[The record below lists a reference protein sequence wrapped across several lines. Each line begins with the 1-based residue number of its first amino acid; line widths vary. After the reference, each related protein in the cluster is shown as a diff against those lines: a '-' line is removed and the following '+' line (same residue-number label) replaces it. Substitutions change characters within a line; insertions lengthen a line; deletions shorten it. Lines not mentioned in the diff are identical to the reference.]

1 MTVHQIY
8 LQQTR
13 ILNMS
18 CRTFLLN
25 HACTQLKYISS
36 RSPLL
41 ERSIPSSFLRIAP
54 IILGFLQRQITC
66 GSMSNSAMS
75 ETSNISYSMISTVN
89 QTSKR
94 WIVDVTESF
103 AEKTKT
109 YSSSSLSPSLSL
121 VSIFPI
127 LLLLRFLSKRFLN
140 YVDLIIGSLFL

>member
-75 ETSNISYSMISTVN
+75 ETSNLSNGMISVAN
-89 QTSKR
+89 LTSKR
-94 WIVDVTESF
+94 HIVDVTKSF
-103 AEKTKT
+103 AGKTKT
-109 YSSSSLSPSLSL
+109 SCSSSLSPSLL
-121 VSIFPI
+121 VLSIFPI
-127 LLLLRFLSKRFLN
+127 FLLLRFLSNRFLN
-140 YVDLIIGSLFL
+140 YVDLIICSLFL